1 MLRRT
6 AIVILAAGGSRRLGR
21 PKQLLSVLGE
31 PLLRRIVRMA
41 SDVQPEH
48 LIVVLGSSAYDCV
61 PVIKD
66 CGADIVVNPFWQS
79 GLAGSIRIGVER
91 AEEQEAGSVLLLL
104 ADQPWLNSDVI
115 RRFLDRMNGKTDLI
129 ISARYNGILGA
140 PMIFGSDWFPQLKN
154 LEGDQGARN
163 LVSKEAD
170 RVEVIDWSE
179 GAIDLDT
186 PEDLASLMRG
196 LESMHLSLSGSR
208 QRQKRSGGSA

>member
-31 PLLRRIVRMA
+31 PLLRRVVRTA
-41 SDVQPEH
+41 AEVDPDH

-66 CGADIVVNPFWQS
+66 CDADIVVNPFWES

-91 AEEQEAGSVLLLL
+91 AEEQGADSVLFLL
-104 ADQPWLNSDVI
+104 ADQPWLNSEVI
-115 RRFLDRMNGKTDLI
+115 RRFLSRMNGETDVI

-140 PMIFGSDWFPQLKN
+140 PMMFGSSWFPQLKN

-163 LVSKEAD
+163 LVSKEES

-186 PEDLASLMRG
+186 PEDLAGMMRG
-196 LESMHLSLSGSR
+196 LESMHRSLSSA
-208 QRQKRSGGSA
+208 RSPEE

>member
-6 AIVILAAGGSRRLGR
+6 AIVILAAGGSRRLGQ

-31 PLLRRIVRMA
+31 PLLRRVVRMA
-41 SDVQPEH
+41 GEVSPDH

-66 CGADIVVNPFWQS
+66 YGVDIVVNPFWES

-91 AEEQEAGSVLLLL
+91 AEEQGADSILLLL
-104 ADQPWLNSDVI
+104 SDQPWLNSEVI
-115 RRFLDRMNGKTDLI
+115 RRFLDRMNGKTDVI
-129 ISARYNGILGA
+129 ISARYDGILGA
-140 PMIFGSDWFPQLKN
+140 PMMFGSDWFPQLKN

-163 LVSKEAD
+163 LVSKETD

-179 GAIDLDT
+179 GALDVDT
-186 PEDLASLMRG
+186 PDDLASLMRG
-196 LESMHLSLSGSR
+196 LESMHRSLAS
-208 QRQKRSGGSA
+208 SAPSQ

>member
-31 PLLRRIVRMA
+31 PLLRRVVRTA
-41 SDVQPEH
+41 AEVDPDH

-66 CGADIVVNPFWQS
+66 CDADIVVNPFWES

-91 AEEQEAGSVLLLL
+91 AEEQGADSVLFLL
-104 ADQPWLNSDVI
+104 ADQPWLNSEVI
-115 RRFLDRMNGKTDLI
+115 RRFLRRMNGETDVI

-140 PMIFGSDWFPQLKN
+140 PMMFGSSWFPQLKN

-163 LVSKEAD
+163 LVSKEES

-186 PEDLASLMRG
+186 PEDLAGMMRG
-196 LESMHLSLSGSR
+196 LESMHRSLSSA
-208 QRQKRSGGSA
+208 RSPEE

>member
-6 AIVILAAGGSRRLGR
+6 AIVILAAGGSRRLGQ

-31 PLLRRIVRMA
+31 PLLRRVVRMA
-41 SDVQPEH
+41 GEVSPDH

-66 CGADIVVNPFWQS
+66 YGVDIVVNPFWES

-91 AEEQEAGSVLLLL
+91 AEEQGADSILLLL
-104 ADQPWLNSDVI
+104 SDQPWLNSEVI
-115 RRFLDRMNGKTDLI
+115 RRFLDRINGKTDVI
-129 ISARYNGILGA
+129 ISARYDGILGA
-140 PMIFGSDWFPQLKN
+140 PMMFGSDWFPQLKN

-163 LVSKEAD
+163 LVSKETD

-179 GAIDLDT
+179 GALDVDT
-186 PEDLASLMRG
+186 PDDLASLMRG
-196 LESMHLSLSGSR
+196 LESMHRSLASSR
-208 QRQKRSGGSA
+208 KSEFGDER

>member
-6 AIVILAAGGSRRLGR
+6 AIVILAAGGSRRLGQ

-31 PLLRRIVRMA
+31 PLLRRVVRTA
-41 SDVQPEH
+41 ADVLPDH

-66 CGADIVVNPFWQS
+66 CGVDIVVNPFWEC

-91 AEEQEAGSVLLLL
+91 AEEQGADSVLLLL
-104 ADQPWLNSDVI
+104 ADQPWLNSEVI
-115 RRFLDRMNGKTDLI
+115 RRFLDRMTGPTDLI
-129 ISARYNGILGA
+129 ISARYDGILGA
-140 PMIFGSDWFPQLKN
+140 PMMFGADWFPQLKN

-163 LVSKEAD
+163 LVSREEG

-186 PEDLASLMRG
+186 PEDLASLMTG
-196 LESMHLSLSGSR
+196 LESMHRSLTCGGNGEFSD
-208 QRQKRSGGSA
+208 QR

>member
-1 MLRRT
+1 MLRQT
-6 AIVILAAGGSRRLGR
+6 AIVILAAGGSSRLGQ

-31 PLLRRIVRMA
+31 PLLRRVVRMA
-41 SDVQPEH
+41 AEVSSDH

-66 CGADIVVNPFWQS
+66 CEADIVVNPFWES

-91 AEEQEAGSVLLLL
+91 AEEQGADSVLLLL
-104 ADQPWLNSDVI
+104 ADQPWLNSGVI
-115 RRFLDRMNGKTDLI
+115 SRFLDRMDGRTDVI
-129 ISARYNGILGA
+129 ISARYDGVLGA
-140 PMIFGSDWFPQLKN
+140 PMMFGSDWFPQLKD

-163 LVSKEAD
+163 LVSQEGS

-179 GAIDLDT
+179 GAFDLDT

-196 LESMHLSLSGSR
+196 LESMHRTLTG
-208 QRQKRSGGSA
+208 KPAE

>member
-6 AIVILAAGGSRRLGR
+6 AIVILAAGGSRRLGQ

-31 PLLRRIVRMA
+31 PLLRRVVRTA
-41 SDVQPEH
+41 ADVLPDH

-66 CGADIVVNPFWQS
+66 CGVDIVVNPFWES

-91 AEEQEAGSVLLLL
+91 AEEQGADSVLLLL
-104 ADQPWLNSDVI
+104 ADQPWLNSGVI
-115 RRFLDRMNGKTDLI
+115 RRFLDRMTGPTDLI
-129 ISARYNGILGA
+129 ISARYDGILGA
-140 PMIFGSDWFPQLKN
+140 PMMFGADWFPQLKN

-163 LVSKEAD
+163 LVSREES

-196 LESMHLSLSGSR
+196 LESMHRSL
-208 QRQKRSGGSA
+208 A

>member
-31 PLLRRIVRMA
+31 PLLRRVVRMA
-41 SDVQPEH
+41 ADVGPEH
-48 LIVVLGSSAYDCV
+48 LIVVLGSSACDCV

-66 CGADIVVNPFWQS
+66 CGVDIVVNPFWES

-91 AEEQEAGSVLLLL
+91 AEEQGAGFVLLLL

-115 RRFLDRMNGKTDLI
+115 RRFLGRMNRRSDAI
-129 ISARYNGILGA
+129 ISARYDGILGA

-163 LVSKEAD
+163 LASKEAD

-186 PEDLASLMRG
+186 PEDLASLMSG
-196 LESMHLSLSGSR
+196 LESMHRSLTGSR
-208 QRQKRSGGSA
+208 KSEFGD